1 MPDRDFLDHLD
12 DFLDETD
19 EPEPAVSER
28 CPHCHRDWHG
38 LAITER
44 MEQMRREYGR
54 MASERERQGGE
65 IEYAESAILGDYR
78 YAADDSPVICPG
90 ATFIGPRPPTAYE
103 RMSASVGL
111 DLLPWQRAVMNRL
124 FDDGRTLHEGLTPF
138 SRSAPQARWW
148 RCENPNNELEWE
160 VTRESGRERDW
171 LGYTVGP
178 THFTAT
184 LIVRRSA
191 DAPPI
196 CLIDLRTDPGNGNY
210 IRIERPDLESAPTA
224 VEIYAT
230 SPPPEITGTW
240 LDRDG
245 NPPRPWQV
253 ARFEVGQTVAFE
265 GPRGQIYTGVITGEE
280 PRDDDYRELT
290 VQMYPRS
297 ERWRR
302 ELGALFGLGIGSQTQ
317 EGGQ

>member
-19 EPEPAVSER
+19 EPEPAVSDR

-44 MEQMRREYGR
+44 MDQMRREYGR

-65 IEYAESAILGDYR
+65 IEYATSAILGDYR
-78 YAADDSPVICPG
+78 YDEDDSAVLCPG
-90 ATFIGPRPPTAYE
+90 STFIGPRAPRPGENRRSQTPWEGWPTARDYLAA
-103 RMSASVGL
+103 RYG
-111 DLLPWQRAVMNRL
+111 
-124 FDDGRTLHEGLTPF
+124 DDGGPLRAGATPV
-138 SRSAPQARWW
+138 SSAQWW

-245 NPPRPWQV
+245 NPPPPWQV
-253 ARFEVGQTVAFE
+253 AHRFEVGQTVAFE

-290 VQMYPRS
+290 FQMYPRS